1 MNCKYGVACTSQPQ
15 EDEVAATKNK
25 VVKKKGEVTQPAAI
39 VLAGENWRKQDQE
52 RMAHMQC
59 IARLRIETKT
69 GMRHSSG
76 STIELAKRLFP
87 KVVTNRTKAGALRQL
102 EDHYET
108 LYGRKYGESSTLA
121 TVAKGKV
128 FQRSE

>member
-1 MNCKYGVACTSQPQ
+1 M
-15 EDEVAATKNK
+15 AATKKK
-25 VVKKKGEVTQPAAI
+25 VIKKKSEVNQPQAV
-39 VLAGENWRKQDQE
+39 VLAGENWQKKDHE

-69 GMRHSSG
+69 GMKHSGG
-76 STIELAKRLFP
+76 STLELAKGLFP

-108 LYGRKYGESSTLA
+108 LYGRRYGEKSDST